1 MKGMKMKLY
10 GLEKKKEELRIN
22 LEKYKILGETILM
35 QREEIE
41 EFFVIAIQEC
51 KEEMTESGPMQEN
64 N

>member
-10 GLEKKKEELRIN
+10 ALEKKKEELRIN

-51 KEEMTESGPMQEN
+51 KE
-64 N
+64 